1 MACCEYGPS
10 FPTVMKPVE
19 ASSCFC
25 DKKGPTWGAKV
36 FSADTKLLRL
46 VLEVVDMT
54 NNQELNLNLP
64 KMTFKRFLSWK
75 SKQRL
80 Q

>member
-1 MACCEYGPS
+1 
-10 FPTVMKPVE
+10 MKPVE

-46 VLEVVDMT
+46 VLEVVNMT
-54 NNQELNLNLP
+54 NNPGIE
-64 KMTFKRFLSWK
+64 FKFAK
-75 SKQRL
+75 NDF
-80 Q
+80 